1 MSLQSQFPTGQFQVQ
16 VRATAL
22 SNIQGF
28 NMQYILE
35 PSSSIFSVK
44 TQDCDAFAQ
53 GLGSIYFSFS
63 PVKSLDSKILYF
75 SFLSGLRSAQVKFTI
90 FHQNLGVNYTFSIME
105 QGWVCFL
112 QISHFSFMVHV
123 HTPFQVLLFLTQ
135 FTQFFYNSLQVYQ
148 TRFRFSYQT
157 RFRFSYQTRFR
168 FSYQTRFRFSY
179 QTKIMVLLLNW
190 VWVFLIK
197 RFYFHS
203 IDPSVFLLSLL
214 MVPGFV
220 LNGYKHVISSIY
232 SQSLFVLFMQYNGYF
247 YN

>member
-157 RFRFSYQTRFR
+157 
-168 FSYQTRFRFSY
+168 
-179 QTKIMVLLLNW
+179 KIMVLLLNW